1 VKQRPESGPAVVALT
16 DEEVHEQLRRA
27 LAECERLRREN
38 ERLKNA
44 LLAFQEHG
52 KQPPTSDDEQPSAPT
67 TSPDPAPAVHTHS
80 PTHEKIRLFRSLFGG
95 RQEVYAVHWESKAGK
110 SGYSPCC
117 ANEWRPGVCGK
128 PKVKCADCREREF
141 VVLGDA
147 VIDAHLRGTKTIGVY
162 PLLEDET
169 CRFLAADFD
178 KAGWRDDVRAFRAAS
193 RDLGLPVAVERS
205 RSGNGSH
212 AWLFFEE
219 PVSARSARQLG
230 SAILTRA
237 MESRYQLGLDS
248 YDRFFPSQDT
258 LPKGGFG
265 NLIALPLQG
274 GPRAQGNSVFLDEHF
289 EPYEDQWAYLSSFRR
304 ISHDMVERAVADAVR
319 NGSVLGVRAVE
330 EDEEEHAAPWQ
341 MRPSGRVAPA
351 PIRGPL
357 PPRVHVVLGDLLYI
371 DKEGLPPALINRLIR
386 LAAFQNPEFYRAQ
399 AMRLNTFGKPRVIRC
414 AEDFPRH
421 LALPRGCREE
431 LVALLEG
438 LGVRVEVEDE
448 RFGGEPVEVSF
459 HGVLTERQQEVAET
473 LLAQEAGVLSAATA
487 FGKTVVG
494 AWLIAAR
501 GVNTLILVHRTQLL
515 EQWRERLAAFLGVP
529 GSEIG
534 QIGGARSKPTGRIDV
549 AMLQSLF
556 RKGEVKDLVADYGHV
571 VVDECHHVSAFA
583 FEQVLRKVKARYVLG
598 LTATP
603 IRKDGHHPI
612 ITMQCGPIRFRVDAK
627 ADAIL
632 RPFEHVVMPRLTAFH
647 VEGDAM
653 EAGIQALYALLVQ
666 DEARNEQVFRD
677 LVEAVEK
684 GRSPLLLTER
694 VEHLEAFGARLAPL
708 PWRTLVFR
716 GGMGIR
722 HRRALMEELEAIP
735 VSEKRV
741 ILATGRYIGE
751 GFDDARLDTLFLAL
765 PISWRGTLQQ
775 YAGRLHRRRVGKEVV
790 QIYDYVD
797 AEIPVLLRMYNRRL
811 RGYRA
816 MGYAVERTSGS
827 KELITVIRD
836 D

>member
-1 VKQRPESGPAVVALT
+1 MASTRSRDGRTGQGLPATEDGDARA
-16 DEEVHEQLRRA
+16 QLREV
-27 LAECERLRREN
+27 LAECDRLRREN
-38 ERLKNA
+38 ERLRA
-44 LLAFQEHG
+44 ILAQRESVEPPPMPGDAHSSPPVA
-52 KQPPTSDDEQPSAPT
+52 PPT
-67 TSPDPAPAVHTHS
+67 PAPVQAHS
-80 PTHEKIRLFRSLFGG
+80 PSQEKIDLFRRLFRGC
-95 RQEVYAVHWESKAGK
+95 EEIYAVRWESKAGK
-110 SGYSPCC
+110 SGYAPFC
-117 ANEWRPGVCGK
+117 AHEWRAGVCGK
-128 PKVKCADCREREF
+128 PKVKCADCGERSF
-141 VVLGDA
+141 VPLDDA

-162 PLLEDET
+162 PLREDET
-169 CRFLAADFD
+169 CWFLAADFD
-178 KAGWRDDVRAFRAAS
+178 KAQWRDDVRAFWAAAA
-193 RDLGLPVAVERS
+193 DLGLLVAVERS
-205 RSGNGSH
+205 RSGNGAH

-274 GPRAQGNSVFLDEHF
+274 GPRAQGNTVFLDDQL
-289 EPYEDQWAYLSSFRR
+289 EPHEDQWAYLSRLRR
-304 ISHDMVERAVADAVR
+304 IPRTEVDRIVAEAVR
-319 NGSVLGVRAVE
+319 RGTVLGVRAVE
-330 EDEEEHAAPWQ
+330 DEEVENRSPWELP
-341 MRPSGRVAPA
+341 PSGRTALP

-357 PPRVHVVLGDLLYI
+357 PGRVRMVLGDLLYV
-371 DKEGLPPALINRLIR
+371 DKERLPPALINRLIR

-414 AEDFPRH
+414 AEDFPWH

-431 LVALLEG
+431 LVELLEG
-438 LGVRVEVEDE
+438 LGVQPEIEDR
-448 RFGGEPVEVSF
+448 RFDGTPVAASF
-459 HGVLTERQQEVAET
+459 HGELAERQQEAAQA
-473 LLAQEAGVLSAATA
+473 LLAHETGVLSATTA

-501 GVNTLILVHRTQLL
+501 GVNTLVLVHRTQLL
-515 EQWRERLAAFLGVP
+515 EQWRERLSAFLGTP
-529 GSEIG
+529 TKEIG
-534 QIGGARSKPTGRIDV
+534 QIGGASSKPTGRIDV
-549 AMLQSLF
+549 AMLQSLV
-556 RKGEVKDLVADYGHV
+556 RKGEVKDLVADYGQV
-571 VVDECHHVSAFA
+571 IVDECHHVSAFA

-627 ADAIL
+627 AEAAL
-632 RPFEHVVMPRLTAFH
+632 RPFEHVVIPRPTGFR

-653 EAGIQALYALLVQ
+653 EAGIQALYARLVK
-666 DEARNEQVFRD
+666 DAPRNEQIFRD
-677 LVEAVEK
+677 LIDAVEA

-694 VEHLEAFGARLAPL
+694 VEHLEAFESRLAPL
-708 PWRTLVFR
+708 PFRTVVFR
-716 GGMGIR
+716 GGLGKR
-722 HRRALMEELEAIP
+722 QRRALMDELASIP
-735 VSEKRV
+735 KTEKRV

-775 YAGRLHRRRVGKEVV
+775 YAGRLHRRHAGKEEV
-790 QIYDYVD
+790 QIHDYVD
-797 AEIPVLLRMYNRRL
+797 REVPVLERMYQRRL

-816 MGYAVERTSGS
+816 MGYAVLDSGVVS
-827 KELITVIRD
+827 S
-836 D
+836 